1 MPITQ
6 GLAQALADYELGRE
20 PEVAIVLAAVRSQ
33 AQLLAARYPF
43 SSAILEDLINEV
55 VGLIER
61 SKKPI
66 ATDALAAGFI
76 ASSLFRALLAR
87 SLSRYGLRREEDAEV
102 VMEGI
107 RLQARVL
114 AARYP
119 SARPH
124 VDDLVAEAAVRLL
137 RASRP
142 FSSGSEAAS
151 FIYKVLYRSFIDTLR
166 KEKRLVSLDDLSSA
180 RAPSTGDEDAAVSV
194 WAELEVLTSMGF
206 EVLSDAMREG
216 SASSRNSETAATF
229 PENAPPRRGPVSM
242 REAMSDLLEGAEKE
256 LFVVILPSLNSEVHR
271 RAFEE
276 LRDIAAGRTSLDAV
290 IARELG
296 RLPDGEEKKK
306 LTDTRYQR
314 HSRARKAVL
323 DYIKKD
329 DRNYPAAGSRYKAL
343 LILIEGYKYNRGR
356 GVVPSA
362 ISPSRVPHTG
372 GNNK

>member
-1 MPITQ
+1 
-6 GLAQALADYELGRE
+6 
-20 PEVAIVLAAVRSQ
+20 
-33 AQLLAARYPF
+33 
-43 SSAILEDLINEV
+43 
-55 VGLIER
+55 
-61 SKKPI
+61 
-66 ATDALAAGFI
+66 
-76 ASSLFRALLAR
+76 
-87 SLSRYGLRREEDAEV
+87 
-102 VMEGI
+102 
-107 RLQARVL
+107 
-114 AARYP
+114 
-119 SARPH
+119 
-124 VDDLVAEAAVRLL
+124 
-137 RASRP
+137 
-142 FSSGSEAAS
+142 
-151 FIYKVLYRSFIDTLR
+151 
-166 KEKRLVSLDDLSSA
+166 
-180 RAPSTGDEDAAVSV
+180 
-194 WAELEVLTSMGF
+194 MGF